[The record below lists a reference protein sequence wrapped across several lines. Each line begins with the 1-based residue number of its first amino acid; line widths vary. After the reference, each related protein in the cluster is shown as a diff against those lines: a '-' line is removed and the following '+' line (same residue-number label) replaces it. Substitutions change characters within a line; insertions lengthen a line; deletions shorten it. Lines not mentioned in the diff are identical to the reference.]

1 MCLRRDTG
9 EIKWVKQFENVDFNY
24 NYFPGLEKFFIFIPD
39 FIALSPRDGQVLFKY
54 RERAHYYYKEML
66 FENMVEGE
74 RLLSDNDKLR
84 YLTEVYF
91 AVSSYPVLP
100 PRKNGSNLI
109 YFVTDNSFF
118 YVYDVEKDFYLL
130 KYKLN

>member
-1 MCLRRDTG
+1 M
-9 EIKWVKQFENVDFNY
+9 
-24 NYFPGLEKFFIFIPD
+24 
-39 FIALSPRDGQVLFKY
+39 
-54 RERAHYYYKEML
+54 M

-91 AVSSYPVLP
+91 TVSSYPVLP
-100 PRKNGSNLI
+100 PHKNDSNLI

-118 YVYDVEKDFYLL
+118 YLYDVEKDFYLL